1 MYRRRK
7 AVLFI
12 LVGVIGLMV
21 LALLF
26 KFYFTNQYRSQIP
39 DIAEYHNLLTPARNQ
54 LDDALKKAQRN
65 PSAENL
71 GRLGMISHSCA
82 NYEQAAQ
89 CYELAIRRKKSEWL
103 WYYYLGYL
111 SMEMGESNAV
121 IENFNRVIERNPNIY
136 HAWFYIGESYRNLR
150 MNDAAERSFVKI
162 TDTQNSHVASEATT
176 RKDQFPLDVY
186 AKFQLSRIYF
196 ETGRLDLAEE
206 TLNEIVQS
214 FRMFGPAYR
223 LLSSIYSTNGDML
236 LSKRYEE
243 RANDQLVYSP
253 PVDTL
258 VDRLV
263 LLSRSEFFL
272 LKMIDEAQRNMHSEW
287 ALRLVNNAIQYIPDN
302 KYVISKALK
311 IFMWTELDE
320 KAIALTDQHL
330 SYFQEDFTEL
340 YNVGI
345 LFFRNSLYRQTIDYF
360 ALALDIKPEDIDIQE
375 KLAISYWSV
384 GEKQRSY
391 EVINELLENNPNNPE
406 VLAGIANIL
415 YYNFKDTEKAS
426 GYLPGLLKAAPSNPM
441 VQKLSAGIAEKNGDF
456 QKAIALY
463 ESSIRGNPED
473 ITTIRFLGTSL
484 TNHEMW
490 GKSIRHYKEA
500 LEYHPND
507 PYFLE
512 RLGTLLIGC
521 PDTSLRDIYEGKDYL
536 ERAFLHMSTTPS
548 TLVYAGRGLAFA
560 YANLGDKYNAN
571 KIIMETIGIA
581 QGANFSQSYQNELKD
596 LYDAIQ
602 IIED

>member
-1 MYRRRK
+1 
-7 AVLFI
+7 
-12 LVGVIGLMV
+12 MV
-21 LALLF
+21 LALSF
-26 KFYFTNQYRSQIP
+26 KLYSTNQYRSQIP
-39 DIAEYHNLLTPARNQ
+39 DIAEYQNLLTPARNQ
-54 LDDALKKAQRN
+54 LEDALQKAQRN

-71 GRLGMISHSCA
+71 GKLGMVSHSCA
-82 NYEQAAQ
+82 NYDQAAH
-89 CYELAIRRKKSEWL
+89 CYKLAIRRKKSEWL

-111 SMEMGESNAV
+111 SMEMGDSNAV

-136 HAWFYIGESYRNLR
+136 LAWFYIGEGYRNLR
-150 MNDAAERSFVKI
+150 VNDEAEKSFVKI
-162 TDTQNSHVASEATT
+162 IDTQNSHVASEATT
-176 RKDQFPLDVY
+176 RIDHFPLDVY

-196 ETGRLDLAEE
+196 ETGRLDLAEK
-206 TLNEIVQS
+206 TLNEIIQA
-214 FRMFGPAYR
+214 FQTFGPAYR
-223 LLSSIYSTNGDML
+223 LLSNLYSTNGDML

-258 VDRLV
+258 ADRLV

-287 ALRLVNNAIQYIPDN
+287 ALRLVDNAIQYIPDN

-320 KAIALTDQHL
+320 KAIVLTDKHL

-345 LFFRNSLYRQTIDYF
+345 LFFMNGLYRQTIDYF
-360 ALALDIKPEDIDIQE
+360 ALALDIKPEDIGIQE

-391 EVINELLENNPNNPE
+391 ELINEMLENNPKNPE
-406 VLAGIANIL
+406 VQAVIANML

-426 GYLPGLLKAAPSNPM
+426 GYLPGLLSAAPSNPT
-441 VQKLSAGIAEKNGDF
+441 VQKLSAGITEKNGDF

-484 TNHEMW
+484 TNHGMW
-490 GKSIRHYKEA
+490 GKSISHYKEA

-521 PDTSLRDIYEGKDYL
+521 PDTSLRDIYEGKYYL
-536 ERAFLHMSTTPS
+536 ERAFLHMSTPPS

-560 YANLGDKYNAN
+560 YANLGEKDNAN
-571 KIIMETIGIA
+571 KTIIETMGIA
-581 QGANFSQSYQNELKD
+581 QGANFSQSYQNELRD

-602 IIED
+602 VIED